1 MRIVD
6 DAAIR
11 EHGAVRFRSEYHYA
25 MFEYWAIG
33 QGTWLSLPR
42 WHHEL
47 GRVLD
52 DGCGGGGMGV
62 SFAEETAMVTGID
75 PADRFRDAGARLARE
90 RNVYVRFAQGDG
102 MCLPFETGPSTWCSP
117 MR

>member
-25 MFEYWAIG
+25 MFEYWRSAKVLGYLNRAGI
-33 QGTWLSLPR
+33 T
-42 WHHEL
+42 EL

-62 SFAEETAMVTGID
+62 SFAEETV
-75 PADRFRDAGARLARE
+75 
-90 RNVYVRFAQGDG
+90 
-102 MCLPFETGPSTWCSP
+102 LPQSTVGVQSLTHLHAVLP
-117 MR
+117 P